1 MVVAMITLF
10 TGCAQPPKQKSY
22 HAAEYKQEFAS
33 RIDLAVN
40 YHLGEDSGIVVV
52 DMFNPRRYN
61 LRLWLVQDSQ
71 TDGQRITAA
80 KRFYMG
86 EKKKHQEVFRLPLPE
101 EGLTER
107 FWVEVF
113 DNTGAL
119 TMKSEPIYSMP
130 QEEGMK

>member
-1 MVVAMITLF
+1 LF

-52 DMFNPRRYN
+52 DMFNPRRHD

-80 KRFYMG
+80 KRFYSG
-86 EKKKHQEVFRLPLPE
+86 DKRKHQEVFRVPLPQ
-101 EGLTER
+101 EGLIES
-107 FWVEVF
+107 FYVE
-113 DNTGAL
+113 AL
-119 TMKSEPIYSMP
+119 KPDGELLLKSEPIVNKP
-130 QEEGMK
+130 REGLK